1 MSQDAPSQNNDSR
14 YNAAEVEPRWQAVWE
29 KGDIYRADDKSDKPK
44 FYALEM
50 FPYPSGRIHMGHVRN
65 YAMGDVVAR
74 YKKARGFEVLHP
86 MGWDSFGMP
95 AENAAIATG
104 GHPKD
109 WTYGN
114 IDAMKAPMKRL
125 GFALDWSREF
135 ATSDE
140 AYYKQQQAI
149 FLKFW
154 EKGLVYRKTAKV
166 NWDPV
171 DNTVLANEQVIDGK
185 GWRSGAVVEQR
196 DMDQWFF
203 KITEY
208 AEELLEGLDGLD
220 RWPEK
225 VKTMQANWIGRSE
238 GCEMHFDYTL
248 DSAGDIA
255 KIAEADA
262 IRAWGGNPSD
272 IQGSSLFYDG
282 RTPKIEATLKYSDGA
297 ESKVINVSPDIV
309 SFYRWLT
316 VFTTR
321 PDTLFGA
328 SFLALSPDHP
338 LTKRLAETNPDI
350 DVFRAECTK
359 IGTTEEAIATAEK
372 LGFDTGL
379 RVKHPFDET
388 KTLPVWIANFVLMG
402 YGTGAIFGCP
412 AHDQRDFDFA
422 KKYGLPIL
430 PVVQPPSTNH
440 PVEGRGPSPEPSNKA
455 QEQEM
460 DPVLQRDEW
469 ELEEAYIGEG
479 TLINSGFLNGL
490 SKDEGIRAAI
500 AKIEEME
507 LGEGTTQ
514 YRLRDWGVSRQRY
527 WGCPIPVIKC
537 ESCGPQPVAEADLP
551 VQLPYKHI
559 DLNIPGN
566 PLDRHPTFKHGT
578 EDNPVTCPKC
588 GSKAERETDTLDT
601 FADSSWYF
609 ARFAGG
615 QGNGQPDDAPFDK
628 AIASDWLPVDQYVG
642 GVEHAVLHLLYARF
656 FTRGLR
662 DCGLLDLPSGEPFA
676 GLFTQ
681 GMVTHAVFTDE
692 DGNYVMPAD
701 VIEDGNQLLHIESK
715 KIITKGDVIKMSK
728 SKKNVVDPDEIIEGY
743 GADVARWF
751 VLSDSPPERDV
762 EWTESGVIGAWRFSK
777 KVWSL
782 VADCEKM
789 DPMSIATDAKGDAL
803 ALRRFAHKALEKI
816 TAGIESFRFNT
827 SVAQIYE
834 LTNALKKYKAN
845 DAAKAEAL
853 GILIR
858 VIAPF
863 MPHLAEECWSH
874 LGGEGLCYHAPWP
887 EVDPAMLVED
897 EVTLPIQVNG
907 KRRSELTAP
916 KDISKEEAE
925 KLALADE
932 AIIRAIEGLQVRKV
946 IVVPGRII
954 NIVAS

>member
-1 MSQDAPSQNNDSR
+1 MSER
-14 YNAAEVEPRWQAVWE
+14 YNAADVEPRWQKVW
-29 KGDIYRADDKSDKPK
+29 KDGDVFRANDESDKPK

-95 AENAAIATG
+95 AENAAIEIG

-114 IDAMKAPMKRL
+114 IEQMKAPLNRL

-203 KITEY
+203 KITQY
-208 AEELLEGLDGLD
+208 AEELLEGLETLD

-225 VKTMQANWIGRSE
+225 VKTMQANWIGKSE
-238 GCEMHFDYTL
+238 GLQMTFQ
-248 DSAGDIA
+248 GD
-255 KIAEADA
+255 E
-262 IRAWGGNPSD
+262 N
-272 IQGSSLFYDG
+272 
-282 RTPKIEATLKYSDGA
+282 IE
-297 ESKVINVSPDIV
+297 I
-309 SFYRWLT
+309 
-316 VFTTR
+316 FTTR
-321 PDTLFGA
+321 PDTLYGA
-328 SFLALSPDHP
+328 SFIALSPDHP
-338 LTKRLAETNPDI
+338 LTKSLSEQNPNI
-350 DVFRAECTK
+350 ENFRAECAK
-359 IGTTEEAIATAEK
+359 IGTTEEAIATADK

-379 RVKHPFDET
+379 KVNHPFT
-388 KTLPVWIANFVLMG
+388 KKSLPVWIANFVLMG

-412 AHDQRDFDFA
+412 AHDQRDLDFA
-422 KKYGLPIL
+422 RKYDLNVT
-430 PVVQPPSTNH
+430 PVVLPESEKAESYN
-440 PVEGRGPSPEPSNKA
+440 VES
-455 QEQEM
+455 
-460 DPVLQRDEW
+460 
-469 ELEEAYIGEG
+469 EAYTGEG
-479 TLINSGFLNGL
+479 TLFNSDFLNGL
-490 SKDEGIRAAI
+490 NKSDGIKASI
-500 AKIEEME
+500 AKIEEMK
-507 LGEGTTQ
+507 LGEGVTQ

-527 WGCPIPVIKC
+527 WGCPIPVIH
-537 ESCGPQPVAEADLP
+537 CGDCGVIPVPEPDLP
-551 VQLPYKHI
+551 VALPYDINFDK
-559 DLNIPGN
+559 PGN
-566 PLDRHPTFKHGT
+566 PLDRHPTFK
-578 EDNPVTCPKC
+578 DVDCPTCGKP
-588 GSKAERETDTLDT
+588 ARRETDTLDT

-615 QGNGQPDDAPFDK
+615 QGNGLPDDNPFDK
-628 AIASDWLPVDQYVG
+628 KIASDWLPVDQYVG
-642 GVEHAVLHLLYARF
+642 GIEHAVLHLLYSRF

-692 DGNYVMPAD
+692 DGEYVMPAD
-701 VIEDGNQLLHIESK
+701 VIEEGNQLLHIESK
-715 KIITKGDVIKMSK
+715 KIISKGDVIKMSK
-728 SKKNVVDPDEIIEGY
+728 SKKNVVDPNDIIEGY

-762 EWTESGVIGAWRFSK
+762 EWTEAGVIGAWRFAN
-777 KVWSL
+777 KVWAL
-782 VADCEKM
+782 VSETPKL
-789 DPMSIATDAKGDAL
+789 DPMSVAKTAKDDAL
-803 ALRRFAHKALEKI
+803 ELRRFAHKAMAKI

-845 DAAKAEAL
+845 DEAKAECL

-858 VIAPF
+858 AIAPF
-863 MPHLAEECWSH
+863 MPHLSEECWTH
-874 LGGEGLCYHAPWP
+874 LGGNGLCYHAPWP
-887 EVDPAMLVED
+887 EIDESLLVED
-897 EVTLPIQVNG
+897 TVTLPLQVNG
-907 KRRSELTAP
+907 KRRGEISVPA
-916 KDISKEEAE
+916 DITKEEAE
-925 KLALADE
+925 KLALADP
-932 AIIRAIEGLQVRKV
+932 AVIRTIDGLTVRKV

>member
-1 MSQDAPSQNNDSR
+1 MSDKDTSR
-14 YNAAEVEPRWQAVWE
+14 YNAAEVEPRWQNIWAERDV
-29 KGDIYRADDKSDKPK
+29 YRAKDNSGKPK

-74 YKKARGFEVLHP
+74 YKKAQGFEVLHP
-86 MGWDSFGMP
+86 MGWDAFGMP
-95 AENAAIATG
+95 AENAAKENG

-114 IDAMKAPMKRL
+114 IDAMRAPMQRL

-135 ATSDE
+135 ATCDE

-154 EKGLVYRKTAKV
+154 DKGLVYRKTAKV

-203 KITEY
+203 KITNY
-208 AEELLEGLDGLD
+208 AEELLEGLDTLD

-225 VKTMQANWIGRSE
+225 VRTMQANWIGKSE
-238 GCEMHFDYTL
+238 GLEMRFEFDPQSQNLVFENKTFIE
-248 DSAGDIA
+248 SGT
-255 KIAEADA
+255 AE
-262 IRAWGGNPSD
+262 IGRFGTSHERANLTPEKYMGVMKKLV
-272 IQGSSLFYDG
+272 SL
-282 RTPKIEATLKYSDGA
+282 TPTYEGIDFNLVWKAVLEGIE
-297 ESKVINVSPDIV
+297 I
-309 SFYRWLT
+309 
-316 VFTTR
+316 FTTR

-328 SFLALSPDHP
+328 SFIALSPDHP
-338 LTKRLAETNPDI
+338 LTKVLGKNNSVVED
-350 DVFRAECTK
+350 FRAECAK
-359 IGTTEEAIATAEK
+359 IGTTEEAIATAPK

-379 RVKHPFDET
+379 RVKHPFIEG

-412 AHDQRDFDFA
+412 AHDQRDLDFA
-422 KKYGLPIL
+422 RKYDLDVTAVVLPQGESAESYD
-430 PVVQPPSTNH
+430 VGN
-440 PVEGRGPSPEPSNKA
+440 
-455 QEQEM
+455 
-460 DPVLQRDEW
+460 
-469 ELEEAYIGEG
+469 EAYTGEG
-479 TLINSGFLNGL
+479 ILFNSDFLNGL
-490 SKDEGIRAAI
+490 EKDEGISAAI
-500 AKIEEME
+500 AKIEDMG
-507 LGEGTTQ
+507 LGKGVTN

-527 WGCPIPVIKC
+527 WGCPIPVIHC
-537 ESCGPQPVAEADLP
+537 EDCGALPVPEKDLP
-551 VQLPYKHI
+551 VALPYYNI
-559 DLNIPGN
+559 DLTIPGN
-566 PLDRHPTFKHGT
+566 PLDRHPTFKHV
-578 EDNPVTCPKC
+578 DCPKC
-588 GSKAERETDTLDT
+588 GKAARRETDTLDT

-615 QGNGQPDDAPFDK
+615 NTDDRPFDK
-628 AIASDWLPVDQYVG
+628 KAASEWLPVDQYVG

-692 DGNYVMPAD
+692 DGNFIVPAD
-701 VIEDGNQLLHIESK
+701 VDEKDGQLINLNSGK
-715 KIITKGDVIKMSK
+715 PVTKGDVIKMSK
-728 SKKNVVDPDEIIEGY
+728 SKKNVVDPDDIIKTY

-782 VADCEKM
+782 VAGVEKGN
-789 DPMSIATDAKGDAL
+789 PLVVAANASGEAL
-803 ALRRFAHKALEKI
+803 ELRRFAHKAMEKI
-816 TAGIESFRFNT
+816 TDGIEAFRFNT

-834 LTNALKKYKAN
+834 LTNALSKYKSN
-845 DAAKAEAL
+845 DDAKMEAL

-858 VIAPF
+858 SIAPF
-863 MPHLAEECWSH
+863 MPHLAEECWQA
-874 LGGEGLCYHAPWP
+874 LGGDDLVYHAAWP
-887 EVDPAMLVED
+887 KVDEDMLVED
-897 EVTLPIQVNG
+897 TITLPVQVNG
-907 KRRSELTAP
+907 KRRSEINVPADMA
-916 KDISKEEAE
+916 KDEIE
-925 KLALADE
+925 ALARSDE
-932 AIIRAIEGLQVRKV
+932 SVVRSIEGLTIRKV
-946 IVVPGRII
+946 IIVPGRIV
-954 NIVAS
+954 NIVAN

>member
-1 MSQDAPSQNNDSR
+1 MTNR
-14 YNAAEVEPRWQAVWE
+14 YNAAEVEPRWQKVWDDA
-29 KGDIYRADDKSDKPK
+29 DIYRADDTSDKK

-74 YKKARGFEVLHP
+74 YKKAQGFDVLHP
-86 MGWDSFGMP
+86 MGWDAFGMP
-95 AENAAIATG
+95 AENAAKDNG

-114 IDAMKAPMKRL
+114 IEAMKAPLKRL

-135 ATSDE
+135 ATCDE

-154 EKGLVYRKTAKV
+154 DKGLVYRKTAKV

-208 AEELLEGLDGLD
+208 AEELLEGLDTLE

-225 VKTMQANWIGRSE
+225 VRTMQANWIGKSE
-238 GCEMHFDYTL
+238 GLQMRFEWDNVAPNGDGTFVLPSSSIFHSNPNTVLPFIVNNGTNTGVYNDLNADINRVLEDYL
-248 DSAGDIA
+248 EG
-255 KIAEADA
+255 
-262 IRAWGGNPSD
+262 
-272 IQGSSLFYDG
+272 
-282 RTPKIEATLKYSDGA
+282 
-297 ESKVINVSPDIV
+297 VS
-309 SFYRWLT
+309 

-321 PDTLFGA
+321 PDTLYGA
-328 SFLALSPDHP
+328 SFLALSPDHEIVKA
-338 LTKRLAETNPDI
+338 LSELNEKVEA
-350 DVFRAECTK
+350 FRTQCAK
-359 IGTTEEAIATAEK
+359 IGTTEEAIATAPK
-372 LGFDTGL
+372 LGMDTGL
-379 RVKHPFDET
+379 RVKHPFIES

-402 YGTGAIFGCP
+402 YGTGAVFGCP
-412 AHDQRDFDFA
+412 AHDQRDLDFA
-422 KKYGLPIL
+422 RKYDLDVT
-430 PVVQPPSTNH
+430 PVVLPNGEDAATYSIKN
-440 PVEGRGPSPEPSNKA
+440 
-455 QEQEM
+455 
-460 DPVLQRDEW
+460 
-469 ELEEAYIGEG
+469 EAYTGEG
-479 TLINSGFLNGL
+479 ALFNSDFLNGL
-490 SKDEGIRAAI
+490 NKADGIKAAI
-500 AKIEEME
+500 AKISDMD
-507 LGEGTTQ
+507 LGAGVTQ

-527 WGCPIPVIKC
+527 WGCPIPVIHC
-537 ESCGPQPVAEADLP
+537 EDCGVLPVPESDLP
-551 VQLPYKHI
+551 VALPYDNI
-559 DLNIPGN
+559 DLTIPGN
-566 PLDRHPTFKHGT
+566 PLDRHPTFKHV
-578 EDNPVTCPKC
+578 DCPKC
-588 GSKAERETDTLDT
+588 GKPARRETDTLDT

-615 QGNGQPDDAPFDK
+615 NTDDAPFDK
-628 AIASDWLPVDQYVG
+628 EMASQWMPVDQYVG

-701 VIEDGNQLLHIESK
+701 VVEDGNQLLHVESK
-715 KIITKGDVIKMSK
+715 KILTRGDVIKMSK
-728 SKKNVVDPDEIIEGY
+728 SKKNVVDPNDIIEGY

-777 KVWSL
+777 KIWNL
-782 VADCEKM
+782 VDGSSTEFSPLTVANEA
-789 DPMSIATDAKGDAL
+789 SGDGL
-803 ALRRFAHKALEKI
+803 ALRKFAHKALEKI
-816 TAGIESFRFNT
+816 TAGIEAFRFNT

-834 LTNALKKYKAN
+834 LTNALAKYKTQ
-845 DAAKAEAL
+845 DAARAESL

-858 VIAPF
+858 AIAPF
-863 MPHLAEECWSH
+863 MPHLAEECWSV
-874 LGGEGLCYHAPWP
+874 LGGDGLAYHAPWP
-887 EVDPAMLVED
+887 QVDTAMLVDD
-897 EVTLPIQVNG
+897 EIILPVQVNG
-907 KRRSELTAP
+907 KRRSELSIAKDLP
-916 KDISKEEAE
+916 KDEIEA
-925 KLALADE
+925 LALADE
-932 AIIRAIEGLQVRKV
+932 AVIRAIGDTVVRKV
-946 IVVPGRII
+946 IVVPGRIV
-954 NIVAS
+954 NIVAKRYVHLFSPQPPLCLAPAGSNRSTQQAIRA

>member
-1 MSQDAPSQNNDSR
+1 MSQDDNSR

-29 KGDIYRADDKSDKPK
+29 KDDIFRADDKSDKPK

-154 EKGLVYRKTAKV
+154 EKGLVCRKTAKV

-208 AEELLEGLDGLD
+208 AEELLEGLDSLD

-225 VKTMQANWIGRSE
+225 VKTMQANWIGKSE
-238 GCEMHFDYTL
+238 GLQMRFEWDDSQADLLQNWGSIPATEKKSLSAYLKSEHFKVEGTETADYADWIL
-248 DSAGDIA
+248 DFLIED
-255 KIAEADA
+255 KD
-262 IRAWGGNPSD
+262 
-272 IQGSSLFYDG
+272 QG
-282 RTPKIEATLKYSDGA
+282 IE
-297 ESKVINVSPDIV
+297 
-309 SFYRWLT
+309 

-328 SFLALSPDHP
+328 SFIALSPDHP
-338 LTKRLAETNPDI
+338 LVIELAEHDPSIVKFRDI
-350 DVFRAECTK
+350 CSRT
-359 IGTTEEAIATAEK
+359 GTAEEDIAK
-372 LGFDTGL
+372 APKVGLNTGL
-379 RVKHPFDET
+379 RVKHPFNRH

-402 YGTGAIFGCP
+402 YGTGAVFGCP
-412 AHDQRDFDFA
+412 AHDQRDLDFA
-422 KKYGLPIL
+422 RKYGLDVT
-430 PVVQPPSTNH
+430 PVVLLDGEDAVTYYIEN
-440 PVEGRGPSPEPSNKA
+440 
-455 QEQEM
+455 
-460 DPVLQRDEW
+460 
-469 ELEEAYIGEG
+469 EAYTGEG
-479 TLINSGFLNGL
+479 TLFNSDFLNGL
-490 SKDEGIRAAI
+490 NKNEGISAAI
-500 AKIEEME
+500 AKIEEMG
-507 LGEGTTQ
+507 LGQGTTQ

-537 ESCGPQPVAEADLP
+537 ESCGPQPVAESDLP
-551 VQLPYKHI
+551 VQLPYEHI

-566 PLDRHPTFKHGT
+566 PLDRHPTFKTGT
-578 EDNPVTCPKC
+578 KENPVTCPKC
-588 GSKAERETDTLDT
+588 GKPAERETDTLDT

-615 QGNGQPDDAPFDK
+615 QGDGQPDDAPFDK

-662 DCGLLDLPSGEPFA
+662 DCGLLDLPIGEPFA

-692 DGNYVMPAD
+692 DGDYVMPAN
-701 VIEDGNQLLHIESK
+701 VIEEGNQLLHIESK
-715 KIITKGDVIKMSK
+715 KIVTKGDVIKMSK

-782 VADCEKM
+782 VSETEKM
-789 DPMSIATDAKGDAL
+789 DPMSVASDAKGDAL

-834 LTNALKKYKAN
+834 LTNALKKYKTN

-858 VIAPF
+858 AIAPF
-863 MPHLAEECWSH
+863 MPHLSEECWSH
-874 LGGEGLCYHAPWP
+874 LGGAGLCYHAPWP

-907 KRRSELTAP
+907 KRRSELTTA
-916 KDISKEEAE
+916 KDVSKEEVE

-932 AIIRAIEGLQVRKV
+932 AIKRAIDGKTVRKV